1 MCFQESESK
10 IIIEIKENKAHAVDV
25 GVYQRPRRQHY
36 RLICVNV
43 SLFATNNNL
52 RMFFISY

>member
-25 GVYQRPRRQHY
+25 GVYQRPRSQHY
-36 RLICVNV
+36 RLIFVNV
-43 SLFATNNNL
+43 SLFGT
-52 RMFFISY
+52 I